1 MPSLENASVALAW
14 HLYLRHNATPGLR
27 LHHTNFDDSSAGT
40 LCTPD
45 GELFIKPCTQSEID
59 FYQSANRRHPEFADI
74 MPLFMGSLL
83 LTDPTEKTIDEAVA
97 GVISHA
103 GDLKTSKEEIVASVT
118 EQVAH
123 ATATQQKEGDAW
135 VPAKDN
141 KIKTDKAV
149 VLDNATFG
157 FKSPNI
163 LDVKLGVR
171 LWADDAPQ
179 QKKQRFDK
187 ISAETTHGSLGFR
200 IAGMRVYRGSEDASE
215 LDEENY
221 KIYDKDYGRT
231 TVTQENVVDQFRKFI
246 FNKSAGIDEDLG
258 KAVCAAFIR
267 DLQRVEEILSR
278 HESRMYS
285 SSLLFIFEG
294 DGEALR
300 SAIEENNA
308 LIDAEAGIGQ
318 AARTTKR
325 VDSGIALDDDD
336 ELDEDSDLETSL
348 PQIYSLKLIDFAHAE
363 WTPGQ
368 GPDENALTG
377 VRSLLRIFQEMA

>member
-1 MPSLENASVALAW
+1 MMGSKQMPDRKELRNYNYAVAG
-14 HLYLRHNATPGLR
+14 H
-27 LHHTNFDDSSAGT
+27 AGT

-45 GELFIKPCTQSEID
+45 GELFIKPCTQSEIE
-59 FYQSANRRHPEFADI
+59 FYESANERYPEFADI
-74 MPLFMGSLL
+74 MPLFMGSLM
-83 LTDPTEKTIDEAVA
+83 LTDPTESTIDEAVA

-123 ATATQQKEGDAW
+123 ATETFQKEQQKEQQKGGAAW

-149 VLDNATFG
+149 VLDNASFG
-157 FKSPNI
+157 FKCPNI
-163 LDVKLGVR
+163 LDVKLGIR
-171 LWADDAPQ
+171 LWADDAPE
-179 QKKQRFDK
+179 QKKQRFNK

-200 IAGMRVYRGSEDASE
+200 IAGMRVYRGSEDSSE

-231 TVTQENVVDQFRKFI
+231 TVKEENIINEFRKFI

-258 KAVCAAFIR
+258 KAVCTAFVR
-267 DLQRVEEILSR
+267 DLERVEEVLSK

-285 SSLLFIFEG
+285 SSLLFCFEG
-294 DGEALR
+294 DGQALR

-325 VDSGIALDDDD
+325 VDSGIALDDED
-336 ELDEDSDLETSL
+336 ELDEDSDLEASL
-348 PQIYSLKLIDFAHAE
+348 PQIYSLKLIDFAHAQ

-368 GPDENALTG
+368 GPDENTLTG
-377 VRSLLRIFQEMA
+377 VRSLLRIFREMS

>member
-1 MPSLENASVALAW
+1 MMGSKQMPDRKDLRDYNYAVAG
-14 HLYLRHNATPGLR
+14 H
-27 LHHTNFDDSSAGT
+27 AGT

-83 LTDPTEKTIDEAVA
+83 LTDPTESTIDEAVA

-103 GDLKTSKEEIVASVT
+103 GDLMTSKEEIVASVA

-123 ATATQQKEGDAW
+123 ATATQQKEGGSW

-157 FKSPNI
+157 FKKPNI

-221 KIYDKDYGRT
+221 KIYDKDYGRI
-231 TVTQENVVDQFRKFI
+231 TVTQENVFDEFRKFI

-258 KAVCAAFIR
+258 KAVCAAFVR
-267 DLQRVEEILSR
+267 DLERVEDVLSR

-294 DGEALR
+294 DGQALR

-325 VDSGIALDDDD
+325 VDSGIALDDED
-336 ELDEDSDLETSL
+336 ELDEDSDLEASL

-377 VRSLLRIFQEMA
+377 VRSLLHIFQEMA

>member
-1 MPSLENASVALAW
+1 MMGSKQMPDRKELRDYNYAVAG
-14 HLYLRHNATPGLR
+14 H
-27 LHHTNFDDSSAGT
+27 AGT

-45 GELFIKPCTQSEID
+45 GELFIKPCTQSEIE
-59 FYQSANRRHPEFADI
+59 FYESANERYPEFADI
-74 MPLFMGSLL
+74 MPLFMGSLM
-83 LTDPTEKTIDEAVA
+83 LTDPTESTIDEAVA

-123 ATATQQKEGDAW
+123 ATETLQKEQQKEKPKEGGAAW

-149 VLDNATFG
+149 VLDNASFG
-157 FKSPNI
+157 FKCPNI

-171 LWADDAPQ
+171 LWADDAPE
-179 QKKQRFDK
+179 QKKQRFNK

-200 IAGMRVYRGSEDASE
+200 IAGMRVYRGSEDPSE

-231 TVTQENVVDQFRKFI
+231 TVKEENIVNEFRKFI

-258 KAVCAAFIR
+258 KAVCTAFVR
-267 DLQRVEEILSR
+267 DLARVEEVLSK

-285 SSLLFIFEG
+285 SSLLFCFEG
-294 DGEALR
+294 DGQALR

-325 VDSGIALDDDD
+325 VDSGIALDDED
-336 ELDEDSDLETSL
+336 ELDEDSDLEASL

-377 VRSLLRIFQEMA
+377 VRSLLRIFREMS

>member
-1 MPSLENASVALAW
+1 
-14 HLYLRHNATPGLR
+14 LRHNATPALH
-27 LHHTNFDDSSAGT
+27 LHHANFDDLSAGT

-103 GDLKTSKEEIVASVT
+103 GDLKTSKEEIVASVA

-123 ATATQQKEGDAW
+123 ATATQQKEGGAW

-157 FKSPNI
+157 FKNPNI

-231 TVTQENVVDQFRKFI
+231 TVTQENVVDEFRKFI
-246 FNKSAGIDEDLG
+246 FNKNAGIDEDLG
-258 KAVCAAFIR
+258 KAVCAAFVR

-294 DGEALR
+294 DGQALR

-325 VDSGIALDDDD
+325 VDSGIALDDED
-336 ELDEDSDLETSL
+336 ELDEDSDLEASL

>member
-1 MPSLENASVALAW
+1 MMGSKQMPDRKELRDYNYAVAG
-14 HLYLRHNATPGLR
+14 H
-27 LHHTNFDDSSAGT
+27 AGT

-123 ATATQQKEGDAW
+123 AAMTQQKEGGAW

-215 LDEENY
+215 LDEEDY

-325 VDSGIALDDDD
+325 VDSGIALDDEDS
-336 ELDEDSDLETSL
+336 LDEDSDLEASL

-377 VRSLLRIFQEMA
+377 VRSLLRIFEEMA